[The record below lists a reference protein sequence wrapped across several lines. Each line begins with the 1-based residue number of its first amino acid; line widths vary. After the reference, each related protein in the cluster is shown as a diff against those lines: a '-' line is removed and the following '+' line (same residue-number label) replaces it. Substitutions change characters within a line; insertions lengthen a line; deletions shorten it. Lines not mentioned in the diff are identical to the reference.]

1 MRAIAGEAAG
11 ALGKV
16 SYAVDEALSA
26 IVDGFPKVKKGALPL
41 AIAIVMRYR
50 HEVLTIVDGFPK
62 VIDSTRGEQL
72 LGMQPC
78 ADVSTLIREYMADFP
93 AALVAELQVVGAEV
107 SARL

>member
-41 AIAIVMRYR
+41 AIAMVMRY
-50 HEVLTIVDGFPK
+50 
-62 VIDSTRGEQL
+62 
-72 LGMQPC
+72 
-78 ADVSTLIREYMADFP
+78 
-93 AALVAELQVVGAEV
+93 
-107 SARL
+107 

>member
-26 IVDGFPKVKKGALPL
+26 
-41 AIAIVMRYR
+41 
-50 HEVLTIVDGFPK
+50 IVDGFPK

-93 AALVAELQVVGAEV
+93 AALVAELQLVGAEV